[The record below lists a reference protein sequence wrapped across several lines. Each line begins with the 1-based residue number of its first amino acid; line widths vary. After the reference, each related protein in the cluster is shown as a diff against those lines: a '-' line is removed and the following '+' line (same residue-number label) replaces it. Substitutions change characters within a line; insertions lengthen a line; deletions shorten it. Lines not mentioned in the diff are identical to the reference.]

1 MEVVADDGEAM
12 EIVDVV
18 TDNGEAMEIVDVVAD
33 YDEATEIVDVVADD
47 GFFLLNISATFLGV
61 LSSLL

>member
-1 MEVVADDGEAM
+1 MEVVTDDGEAM

-18 TDNGEAMEIVDVVAD
+18 TDNGEAM
-33 YDEATEIVDVVADD
+33 EIVDVVADD